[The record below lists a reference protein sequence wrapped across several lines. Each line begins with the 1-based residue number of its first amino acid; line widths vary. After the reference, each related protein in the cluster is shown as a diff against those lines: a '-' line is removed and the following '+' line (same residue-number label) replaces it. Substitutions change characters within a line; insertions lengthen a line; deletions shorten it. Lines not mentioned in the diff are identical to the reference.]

1 MKTLKRNNEILVII
15 PAYNEEDNIKNVIHS
30 ISATYP
36 SYDILVID
44 DGSKDDTAKL
54 ARETKL
60 ANVISLP
67 YNIGIGGSVQT
78 GFKFARKYSYQY
90 AIQFDGDGQHLVEEI
105 EKILSPVMNREAD
118 CMIGSRFV
126 QNDKNYHP
134 DFLRKFGIFIL
145 KQYSYVYI
153 GQRISDQTS
162 GFRAFNRDCIE
173 VLADYYPKDYPEPEV
188 IVYLGRNNFKIK
200 EVFTQMRERQGGVS
214 SIPTWN
220 GPMYMTKVLLSM
232 TMARIRQKRKLKKHK
247 K

>member
-1 MKTLKRNNEILVII
+1 VKKLKRNNEILVII

-44 DGSKDDTAKL
+44 DGSRDNTANF
-54 ARETKL
+54 ARQTKL

-78 GFKFARKYSYQY
+78 GFKFARKYGYKF

-105 EKILSPVMNREAD
+105 KKILRPVISGDAD

-126 QNDKNYHP
+126 QNDENYHP
-134 DFLRKFGIFIL
+134 DLLRKFGIYIL
-145 KQYSYVYI
+145 RQYSYLYI

-162 GFRAFNRDCIE
+162 GFRAFNKECIDA
-173 VLADYYPKDYPEPEV
+173 LADYYPKDYPEPEV
-188 IVYLGRNNFKIK
+188 IVFLGRNNFVIK
-200 EVFTQMRERQGGVS
+200 EVFTQMKERQGGVS

-220 GPMYMTKVLLSM
+220 GPLYMAKVILSM
-232 TMARIRQKRKLKKHK
+232 TMARVRSKRKLKNK